1 MKDLFSEFDNDGS
14 GQIDLDEFRYTIMTT
29 MALNVTQAAVDALFV
44 AWDVDGSGEI
54 DVSEADSK
62 KLEPLCSPPPQ
73 PGSSVVAPSQF
84 PALISISPVD
94 SPVPLTCPSYLSLL
108 PVPLACRLHR
118 QLRSLTSC
126 ARACRW

>member
-62 KLEPLCSPPPQ
+62 KLEPLCSPPPARLLRCC
-73 PGSSVVAPSQF
+73 S
-84 PALISISPVD
+84 
-94 SPVPLTCPSYLSLL
+94 L
-108 PVPLACRLHR
+108 PVPCTDLYIPC
-118 QLRSLTSC
+118 
-126 ARACRW
+126 